1 MEAKATDTI
10 DNHYEKKVDGH
21 VDCCHGDDLGFLSQN
36 ENVAMEACVAD
47 IDKDIDL
54 NQREDN
60 FYEDQGDHAGA
71 FASSCKK
78 KQQ

>member
-1 MEAKATDTI
+1 MDAKATDTI
-10 DNHYEKKVDGH
+10 NDHYEKTVDGH
-21 VDCCHGDDLGFLSQN
+21 VDCCHGDDLGFLPQN

-60 FYEDQGDHAGA
+60 NYEDRGDYVSA
-71 FASSCKK
+71 FESSYK